1 MFLVIVFSFA
11 LPKFLRKYFSEESDI
26 PRPCTTVKRNTCLN
40 HTGFQRWSNI
50 VKLGENSGQY
60 IYLQ

>member
-1 MFLVIVFSFA
+1 MFLVIVFSFS

-26 PRPCTTVKRNTCLN
+26 QRPCTIVKRNTCLN

-50 VKLGENSGQY
+50 VKLG
-60 IYLQ
+60 